1 MNKKTRRESGRKH
14 NKFYNPEKGEYNEQ
28 HWDDWHD
35 YRDGYRDLNDQTL
48 KKPNKLKLGHWG
60 NLKNKNKKITKLN
73 KIRTKR
79 KQSPRNN
86 Q

>member
-1 MNKKTRRESGRKH
+1 MVNKKQKRESGRKH

-28 HWDDWHD
+28 YWDDWND
-35 YRDGYRDLNDQTL
+35 YRDGFRNIEKDSTQKQPKHLI
-48 KKPNKLKLGHWG
+48 KKDWVK
-60 NLKNKNKKITKLN
+60 KKITKLN